1 MRLMT
6 SAPRYLFGAALTI
19 ATTQVVEAATYD
31 LPLDGTVSIVGTFPA
46 SYNPSSFGPIEIE
59 VQAIENFSL
68 PVFNMASPLTTAA
81 VYQWTTAFSVLSE
94 NGSVIPEPVL
104 SPLGTALTGYGQNCS
119 VGPYCPHP
127 SGESSETILSGDLFI
142 SADDPTLAISTTLFT
157 SNIPAYD
164 LELQVTLP
172 DGLSITPLPG
182 TWSLFVTGF
191 GIIAL
196 FGWSRQRK
204 ARALS

>member
-1 MRLMT
+1 MRLMS
-6 SAPRYLFGAALTI
+6 SAPGYLFGAALTI
-19 ATTQVVEAATYD
+19 ATTQAVEAATYD

-46 SYNPSSFGPIEIE
+46 SSNPSSFGPIEIE
-59 VQAIENFSL
+59 VQAIETFPL
-68 PVFNMASPLTTAA
+68 PVFNITSPMTTAA
-81 VYQWTTAFSVLSE
+81 VYQWATAFSVLNQ

-104 SPLGTALTGYGQNCS
+104 GPLGTALTGYGQNCS

-142 SADDPTLAISTTLFT
+142 SAADPTLELSTSLFT
-157 SNIPAYD
+157 SNIPSYD

-182 TWSLFVTGF
+182 TLSLFATGF

-196 FGWSRQRK
+196 FGWYRHRRAQ
-204 ARALS
+204 ALS